1 MLSLNADLQKKITR
15 FISRIKETYGFEKT
29 SQNIENFY
37 KLTFTDFVK
46 ELLKV
51 KVKLTMKQ
59 KDELE
64 DYFNDYVKDISALNE
79 TIATTDQQINN
90 LVYKL
95 YNLTEEEIKIING

>member
-29 SQNIENFY
+29 SQNMENFY
-37 KLTFTDFVK
+37 KLSFADFVK
-46 ELLKV
+46 ELSKV

-59 KDELE
+59 KEDLE
-64 DYFNDYVKDISALNE
+64 DYFNDYVKDISELNASIE
-79 TIATTDQQINN
+79 ATDNEINE

-95 YNLTEEEIKIING
+95 YNLTDEEIRIVAG

>member
-1 MLSLNADLQKKITR
+1 
-15 FISRIKETYGFEKT
+15 
-29 SQNIENFY
+29 
-37 KLTFTDFVK
+37 
-46 ELLKV
+46 
-51 KVKLTMKQ
+51 MKQ